1 MFFTAECKIDSDC
14 PFDKACI
21 NEKCLDPCDSSTH
34 CGRNAECIVQ
44 YHRAQCNCPIGMQ
57 GNPLISCISVVCQY
71 NEDCAD
77 HEACDRLNR
86 VCRAVCEDD
95 TCADTAVCVGRG
107 HQPICSCPPATSGN
121 PFVECKRFE
130 QPIESR
136 PECRSDGDCSSSL
149 ACINA
154 RCQNPCAQDDICSSS
169 QECRV
174 LDTLP
179 LRTIMCQCP
188 KDTVSD
194 VSGLCKPISK
204 LS

>member
-1 MFFTAECKIDSDC
+1 
-14 PFDKACI
+14 
-21 NEKCLDPCDSSTH
+21 
-34 CGRNAECIVQ
+34 
-44 YHRAQCNCPIGMQ
+44 MQ

-86 VCRAVCEDD
+86 VCRQVCEDD

-154 RCQNPCAQDDICSSS
+154 RCQNPCAQDDICSPS

-204 LS
+204 LYFFKIN